1 MNIII
6 YSIGAL
12 VFTASIAG
20 LIFFNI
26 KSKLQKSEI
35 EKLKAKLENKNNE
48 IDKLNKIEKL
58 YKKCINDIYYYSEG
72 LPVYKAL
79 GDYRSIL
86 VDAYSNDFKKG
97 TTVTLYSQITLD
109 EYLNILTT
117 NIRELTKE
125 LNDVDSTLVD
135 NIMVNDLWENENT
148 INDAVEKLKAA
159 WEKVGISE
167 EDARDS
173 YNSGRDSNK
182 CVLFEF

>member
-1 MNIII
+1 MSVII

-12 VFTASIAG
+12 LLTASIVG

-35 EKLKAKLENKNNE
+35 EKLKAKLDNKNNE
-48 IDKLNKIEKL
+48 IDKLNNIEKL

-79 GDYRSIL
+79 GDYRNIL

-109 EYLNILTT
+109 EYLKILTT
-117 NIRELTKE
+117 NLSKLTKE
-125 LNDVDSTLVD
+125 LREFDSSLIDNLIVD
-135 NIMVNDLWENENT
+135 DLWENESSVD
-148 INDAVEKLKAA
+148 DAIDKLKAA

>member
-6 YSIGAL
+6 YTIAAL
-12 VFTASIAG
+12 IFTA
-20 LIFFNI
+20 LIVGVVLLNVKNKI
-26 KSKLQKSEI
+26 QRNEI
-35 EKLKAKLENKNNE
+35 EKLKSKIENKNKE
-48 IDKLNKIEKL
+48 IERLNRVEIL

-79 GDYRSIL
+79 GDYRNIL

-109 EYLNILTT
+109 EYLLILTA
-117 NIRELTKE
+117 NIKKLTKE
-125 LNDVDSTLVD
+125 LNELDSTLVD
-135 NIMVNDLWENENT
+135 NLIVDDLWENEESV
-148 INDAVEKLKAA
+148 NDAVEKLKEA

-173 YNSGRDSNK
+173 YNSGRNTNK
-182 CVLFEF
+182 SVLFEF